1 MNAPANHGNRILSI
15 RENFLH
21 QPFDASASRDLRR
34 DWQRIFLGHIPDAF
48 AGCEDDSERFARRL
62 IGSVS
67 DELDDNAGFDA
78 RLDRAPMSIQMN
90 SGNQKVEREVRVGAP
105 SSCVP
110 GAPLIVDYAPQI
122 ELLRRAAIT
131 ICHGGANT
139 VLESLACGVPVIA
152 IPITNDQ
159 PGMGARLN
167 RSGAG
172 EMVLLRNLSARR
184 LRSVIESVLTHPAY
198 RLAATLHGESI
209 RKAGGAARAADII

>member
-1 MNAPANHGNRILSI
+1 MYVSFGTIVTTNLDIYHCIARA
-15 RENFLH
+15 
-21 QPFDASASRDLRR
+21 
-34 DWQRIFLGHIPDAF
+34 
-48 AGCEDDSERFARRL
+48 CED
-62 IGSVS
+62 
-67 DELDDNAGFDA
+67 LDVQLVITRGTKNKS
-78 RLDRAPMSIQMN
+78 RSRAF
-90 SGNQKVEREVRVGAP
+90 EAL
-105 SSCVP
+105 P
-110 GAPLIVDYAPQI
+110 GAPLIVDYAPQM
-122 ELLRRAAIT
+122 ELLRRSAIT

-172 EMVLLRNLSARR
+172 EMVLLRNLNARR

-209 RKAGGAARAADII
+209 RKAGGAARAADIILRAVRQESLSPRDS